1 MAKTKNDLPEA
12 NRIKM
17 ATLLNARLA
26 DGIDLMLQAKQA
38 HWNVKGPEFIA
49 LHELFDKVVDAAFT
63 SADLLAER
71 AVQLGATAEGTIR
84 IASKRSV
91 LPEYPVDIVD
101 GRAHVATLSD
111 RLATYGKEVRAAI
124 QEAAGSGDD
133 DTADIFTEISR
144 NIDKHL
150 WLVEAHVGAER

>member
-1 MAKTKNDLPEA
+1 MANTKNDLPEPT
-12 NRIKM
+12 RTKM

-26 DGIDLMLQAKQA
+26 DSIDLMLQAKQA

-49 LHELFDKVVDAAFT
+49 LHELFDKVADAA
-63 SADLLAER
+63 SESVDLLAER

-84 IASKRSV
+84 TASKRSA

-101 GRAHVATLSD
+101 GCAHVAALSD
-111 RLATYGKEVRAAI
+111 RLATFGKGVRAAI
-124 QEAAGSGDD
+124 QEAAGSSDD

-144 NIDKHL
+144 SIDKYL
-150 WLVEAHVGAER
+150 WFVEAHAGAER

>member
-12 NRIKM
+12 TRNKI

-49 LHELFDKVVDAAFT
+49 LHELFDKVADAA
-63 SADLLAER
+63 SESVDLLAER

-84 IASKRSV
+84 IASKRST
-91 LPEYPVDIVD
+91 LPEVPLDVVD
-101 GRAHVATLSD
+101 GRAHVSTLSD
-111 RLATYGKEVRAAI
+111 RLAAYGKSVRAAI
-124 QEAAGSGDD
+124 QEAASSGDD

-150 WLVEAHVGAER
+150 WFVEAHIQAER

>member
-12 NRIKM
+12 TRIKM

-49 LHELFDKVVDAAFT
+49 LHELFDKVADAA
-63 SADLLAER
+63 SEAVDLLAER

-84 IASKRSV
+84 IASKRSA
-91 LPEYPVDIVD
+91 LPEYPLDVVD
-101 GRAHVATLSD
+101 GRAHVNTLSD
-111 RLATYGKEVRAAI
+111 RLAAYGKSVRVAI
-124 QEAAGSGDD
+124 QEAASSGDD

-150 WLVEAHVGAER
+150 WFVEAHAQAER